1 MYRFGR
7 YSIIAGIVLT
17 VIALIM
23 GFGAMFREVEEWAKF
38 FLSLIPIGFLVTFTG
53 LVTVLMI
60 GPRR

>member
-17 VIALIM
+17 VVAVVL
-23 GFGAMFREVEEWAKF
+23 GFGTLFRGVEDWARF
-38 FLSLIPIGFLVTFTG
+38 FLSLIPFGFLVTFTG
-53 LVTVLMI
+53 LVTVLLV